1 MALDIRFTGKRDE
14 NRIVLTHIVK
24 CRKAKG
30 HTLRYIRAPF

>member
-14 NRIVLTHIVK
+14 NRRVLTHIVK

-30 HTLRYIRAPF
+30 HTLRNIRLPF